1 MEETEEKKKKRH
13 QDLPRIS
20 ARRWRQFKPLACGG
34 CIQQFST
41 NATCL
46 FQPYTHL
53 YSHQIRQAFHVE
65 MSQERFSHPIYRQ
78 ALAKEFEIGQ
88 QLEHPNICRTID
100 LEKVDN
106 LGTVVVMGIY

>member
-1 MEETEEKKKKRH
+1 MLRVY
-13 QDLPRIS
+13 
-20 ARRWRQFKPLACGG
+20 
-34 CIQQFST
+34 FST
-41 NATCL
+41 
-46 FQPYTHL
+46 FTHL

-65 MSQERFSHPIYRQ
+65 MSQERFSTPIYRQ

-106 LGTVVVMGIY
+106 TGHGSGDGDILTAIIWAAHQEECPPAELARKIAGRS